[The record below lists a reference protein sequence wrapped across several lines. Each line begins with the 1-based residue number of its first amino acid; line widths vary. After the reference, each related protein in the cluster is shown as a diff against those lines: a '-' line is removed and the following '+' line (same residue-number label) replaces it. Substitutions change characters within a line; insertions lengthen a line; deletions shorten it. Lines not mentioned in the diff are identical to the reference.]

1 MSSLFNCFKNPK
13 MNTRSDS
20 MQDISMQNI
29 YGDDSSKS
37 VSSDAE
43 ISTTSNTIIEMEE
56 ESELHKS
63 IRDEN
68 IKETEKLL
76 LNNKD
81 FDDVNKENKD
91 GETPFYLAA
100 GSEKGGII

>member
-1 MSSLFNCFKNPK
+1 MD
-13 MNTRSDS
+13 TRSDS
-20 MQDISMQNI
+20 MQDISMQDVYAYI

-43 ISTTSNTIIEMEE
+43 ISTASNTIIEMEE